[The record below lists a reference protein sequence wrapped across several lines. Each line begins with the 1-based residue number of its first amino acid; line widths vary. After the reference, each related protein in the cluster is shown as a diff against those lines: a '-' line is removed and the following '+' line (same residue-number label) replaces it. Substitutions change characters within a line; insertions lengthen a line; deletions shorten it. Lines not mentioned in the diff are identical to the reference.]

1 MGKRLGWH
9 GLLSWLFEESASKM
23 LQLVDIYFIH
33 GWLCGMF
40 FFLEWSVGTIR
51 GDGPP
56 PKYQPFFLTSV
67 YVNDYS
73 PARFVHLLTKRA

>member
-23 LQLVDIYFIH
+23 LQLVDIFFIH

-40 FFLEWSVGTIR
+40 FFWNGRSELSEGT
-51 GDGPP
+51 GPRRSTN
-56 PKYQPFFLTSV
+56 LS
-67 YVNDYS
+67 S
-73 PARFVHLLTKRA
+73 